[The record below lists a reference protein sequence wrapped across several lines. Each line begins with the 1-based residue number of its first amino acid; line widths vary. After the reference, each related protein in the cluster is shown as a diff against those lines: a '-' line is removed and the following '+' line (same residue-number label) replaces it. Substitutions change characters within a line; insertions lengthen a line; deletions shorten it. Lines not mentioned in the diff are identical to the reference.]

1 MREKRRAL
9 VLASSSPRRRELLAA
24 AGFAF
29 EIAEPD
35 IDEVAGPGEAPEA
48 QARRLALEKAH
59 AVAARFPEEAC
70 VLAADTLVVVDE
82 DVLGKP
88 RDPDE
93 AVEMMLRIQGRTH
106 RVLTGFAFVVR
117 ALGVVESDVV
127 ESVVR
132 MHAVDRDTARA
143 YARSGEP
150 LDKAGAYAA
159 QGEGGRFV
167 AGISGSRSNVIG
179 LPMESVVA
187 RLAGLGVAPE

>member
-1 MREKRRAL
+1 M
-9 VLASSSPRRRELLAA
+9 
-24 AGFAF
+24 
-29 EIAEPD
+29 
-35 IDEVAGPGEAPEA
+35 
-48 QARRLALEKAH
+48 
-59 AVAARFPEEAC
+59 
-70 VLAADTLVVVDE
+70 LAADTLVVVDE

-117 ALGVVESDVV
+117 ALGVVESEVV

-179 LPMESVVA
+179 LPMEAVVA
-187 RLAGLGVAPE
+187 RLARLGVAPE